1 MPDAGRTEHIE
12 AADGGR
18 FDGTAFVPDGG
29 GPGLLLLQEIFGV
42 GEFLRHKAQALAAEG
57 YVVLCPD
64 VFWRV
69 EPHVE
74 LDHDEDGL
82 GRAYQ
87 YVERFAAIDAEV
99 TRGDLLAALGH
110 LRAMPEVTGRVGV
123 MGYCLGGRLAYEVA
137 VAGDPDT
144 CVSYYGSGIAAQL
157 DDAARIECPVLFQ
170 FGGADAFI
178 PQSDVEQIRRAF
190 AGRPDVELH
199 VYGDA
204 GHAFEN
210 SFAPAFSVPEAAAR
224 SWPVTLAF
232 LDRTLRG

>member
-1 MPDAGRTEHIE
+1 MPATSRIE
-12 AADGGR
+12 RVGVADGLA
-18 FDGTAFVPDGG
+18 FDATAFVPEGG

-42 GEFLRHKAQALAAEG
+42 GEFLRHKAEALAAEG

-69 EPHVE
+69 ERNVE
-74 LDHDEDGL
+74 LGHDEAGL

-87 YVERFAAIDAEV
+87 YVERFAEIDPAV
-99 TRGDLLAALGH
+99 TRADLLTALAH
-110 LRAMPEVTGRVGV
+110 LRAMPEVTGRAGV

-157 DDAARIECPVLFQ
+157 DGAASITCPVLFH
-170 FGGADAFI
+170 FGASDAFI
-178 PQSDVEQIRRAF
+178 PQSEVERIRAAF
-190 AGRPDVELH
+190 AGRADVEVH
-199 VYGDA
+199 VQADA

-210 SFAPAFSVPEAAAR
+210 AFAPAFSVPEAAAR
-224 SWPVTLAF
+224 SWPITLGFLRRTLA
-232 LDRTLRG
+232 G